1 MENSLVNENG
11 TNLGSYSVQRYK
23 LYPYVLFC
31 LSLLGFL
38 DYVIWQAARHD
49 REKQVD
55 WNF

>member
-55 WNF
+55 